1 MMTFNERF
9 KFALKNNILGYV
21 KENKEIAINTSA
33 YSMHGSTTGMSCSIV
48 SSYFLKECSPVLTKA
63 YLWQP
68 LSDYTIVLVR
78 FLLSDTR
85 VSFVAAIAY

>member
-33 YSMHGSTTGMSCSIV
+33 YSMHGMSCSIV